1 MVSPR
6 STMKAI
12 SSCNAEPSIDDDQ
25 PADPTESA
33 VTGRASGADVVAA
46 SVAGLVGAGPP
57 DSRRVRPTRTASTTT
72 ASAMNRTATA
82 ISTVPRPIPDCTAAG
97 GVAGTTV

>member
-1 MVSPR
+1 
-6 STMKAI
+6 MKAI
-12 SSCNAEPSIDDDQ
+12 SSCNPEPSIGDDQ

-33 VTGRASGADVVAA
+33 VMGGAVVGGTGGDDGPAA
-46 SVAGLVGAGPP
+46 SVDGVVGAACP
-57 DSRRVRPTRTASTTT
+57 DRRRVRPARTASTTT
-72 ASAMNRTATA
+72 ASAITRTASA

>member
-1 MVSPR
+1 
-6 STMKAI
+6 MKAI
-12 SSCNAEPSIDDDQ
+12 NSCNAEPSIGDDQ

-33 VTGRASGADVVAA
+33 VAGGAGGDDGLAA
-46 SVAGLVGAGPP
+46 SVDGLVGAARPAL
-57 DSRRVRPTRTASTTT
+57 RRVRPARTASTTT
-72 ASAMNRTATA
+72 ASAINRTATA